1 MYGGSTHVYIGRSS
15 ARVTYID
22 VRTAP
27 VKLCIPPTLSAC
39 FRASRWRSCPSLSSP
54 CAGHSCST
62 PTVCSMPTEVQGK
75 RIKSA
80 KRKQEKER
88 LAHAATAARA
98 ETVVEAEAEMAETLA
113 ALAESDAEVEASDAQ
128 LAAAEAE
135 EEAEAE
141 AEAEVRR
148 RANGA
153 DAAGADDADGVAGAA
168 GADGA
173 DGATVTAGADGAA
186 KLLPSRPCR
195 ATTTVAKSDR
205 DVLAL
210 VDATI
215 AAGATV
221 AATGAAKGDSKRQP
235 GDGEGWG
242 LSDMVVAQF
251 VGSVTQQLR
260 QRPYLV

>member
-27 VKLCIPPTLSAC
+27 VQLCIPPTLSAC

-80 KRKQEKER
+80 KRKLEKER

-113 ALAESDAEVEASDAQ
+113 ALAESDAEVEASEAQ

-135 EEAEAE
+135 EEAEAKAE
-141 AEAEVRR
+141 AEAE
-148 RANGA
+148 AEA

-173 DGATVTAGADGAA
+173 DGVTVTAGADGAA

-221 AATGAAKGDSKRQP
+221 AATGAAKGDSK
-235 GDGEGWG
+235 DLKDWG

>member
-27 VKLCIPPTLSAC
+27 VQLCIPATLSAC

-80 KRKQEKER
+80 KRKLEKER

-113 ALAESDAEVEASDAQ
+113 ALAESDAEVEASEAQ

-141 AEAEVRR
+141 AEAEAEVRR
-148 RANGA
+148 RADGA

-173 DGATVTAGADGAA
+173 DGVTVTAGADGAA

-221 AATGAAKGDSKRQP
+221 AATGAAKGDSK
-235 GDGEGWG
+235 DFKGWG